1 MKVMLTRKNIQIEK
15 LKYQKS
21 QDVDSDDEEITK
33 IRKAERIKFYL
44 EQLEISNKLILR
56 KNV

>member
-1 MKVMLTRKNIQIEK
+1 MLTRKNIQIEK